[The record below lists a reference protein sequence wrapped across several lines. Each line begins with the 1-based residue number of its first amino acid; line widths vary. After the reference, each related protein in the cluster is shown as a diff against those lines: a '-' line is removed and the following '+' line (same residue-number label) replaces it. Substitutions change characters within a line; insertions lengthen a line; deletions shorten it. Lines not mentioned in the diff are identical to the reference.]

1 MIYLDSAATS
11 LWHPK
16 EAEERMI
23 QALRGCGNAGRGA
36 HDATLDAGRI
46 VFETRMRLAELFH
59 AESPERIA
67 FTCNDTEALNTAI
80 FGLFGPG
87 DHVITTVCEHNSVLR
102 PLYALEKQGLE
113 LSVIPADVSGRI
125 DYDQMEAAV
134 RKNTKAFVVTHAS
147 NLTGNI
153 TDLARVC
160 EIAERHSLRLIV
172 DAAQTAGILPI
183 DVQKSGIDVLCFS
196 GHKGLLGPQGT
207 GGIYVRPELSIRPL
221 KMGGSGIRSYEKEQP
236 AAMPEHLEAG
246 TLNVH
251 GIAGLLGALEYLE
264 KTGIEMIYKR
274 ERELMHLFLEKIQ
287 GIPGL
292 TLYGTDDLQ
301 QRVPTAALNIGSC
314 DSGYVSDWLYENY
327 GIAVRSGA
335 HCAPLMHEALGT
347 REQGAVRFSFSHVLT
362 EEEVRIAAQA
372 LREFA
377 EEEMQQRERR
387 QPASGIQ
394 KKLEKGRNDMRQ
406 RKETW
411 ILTFAGTTQAMQMEQ
426 YARAHGLP
434 GRMIPVPREITA
446 GCGLSWKAAPEEGK
460 EILAALQTAGL
471 AYEAEYRVLL

>member
-16 EAEERMI
+16 EAEERMM

-36 HDATLDAGRI
+36 HDATLDAGRV

-80 FGLFGPG
+80 FGLLEAG

-102 PLYALEKQGLE
+102 PLYAMEKQGLE
-113 LSVIPADVSGRI
+113 LTIVPADASGRI
-125 DYDQMEAAV
+125 DDKQMEAAV
-134 RKNTKAFVVTHAS
+134 RENTKAIVVTHAS

-153 TDLARVC
+153 TDLARVHA
-160 EIAERHSLRLIV
+160 IAERDSLLLIV

-207 GGIYVRPELSIRPL
+207 GGIYVRPGLFVRPL

-236 AAMPEHLEAG
+236 KAMPEHLEAG

-251 GIAGLLGALEYLE
+251 GIAGLCGALEYLE
-264 KTGIEMIYKR
+264 KTGIDTVYQREM
-274 ERELMHLFLEKIQ
+274 ERMRFFLEEIR

-292 TLYGTDDLQ
+292 VLYGTDDLQ
-301 QRVPTAALNIGSC
+301 QRVPTVALNIGSC
-314 DSGYVSDWLYENY
+314 DSGRVSDWLYEEY

-347 REQGAVRFSFSHVLT
+347 REQGAVRFSFSHVLQ
-362 EEEVRIAAQA
+362 EDEVRTAAQA
-372 LREFA
+372 LRQFA
-377 EEEMQQRERR
+377 EEEMQ
-387 QPASGIQ
+387 I
-394 KKLEKGRNDMRQ
+394 
-406 RKETW
+406 
-411 ILTFAGTTQAMQMEQ
+411 
-426 YARAHGLP
+426 
-434 GRMIPVPREITA
+434 
-446 GCGLSWKAAPEEGK
+446 
-460 EILAALQTAGL
+460 
-471 AYEAEYRVLL
+471 

>member
-23 QALRGCGNAGRGA
+23 QALHGCGNAGRGA

-183 DVQKSGIDVLCFS
+183 NVQKSGIDVLCFS

-335 HCAPLMHEALGT
+335 HCAADARSTRDTGAGSREVQLFPCTDGRRSPDCRAGSAGVCRRRNAAVREAAAGIRDTKEAGKRKKRYETAKRNLDSDVCGDNAGDAD
-347 REQGAVRFSFSHVLT
+347 GAVCESARPAGKDDPRS
-362 EEEVRIAAQA
+362 AGNYGG
-372 LREFA
+372 LRPF
-377 EEEMQQRERR
+377 
-387 QPASGIQ
+387 
-394 KKLEKGRNDMRQ
+394 LESSAGRGKRNPC
-406 RKETW
+406 
-411 ILTFAGTTQAMQMEQ
+411 GTSDGGTC
-426 YARAHGLP
+426 L
-434 GRMIPVPREITA
+434 
-446 GCGLSWKAAPEEGK
+446 
-460 EILAALQTAGL
+460 
-471 AYEAEYRVLL
+471 

>member
-274 ERELMHLFLEKIQ
+274 ERELMHLFLEEIQ

-335 HCAPLMHEALGT
+335 HCAPLMHEAGS
-347 REQGAVRFSFSHVLT
+347 REVQLFPCTDGRRSPDCRAGSAGVCRRRNAAVREAAAGIRDTKEAGKRKKRYETAKRNLDSDVCGDNAGDADGAVCESARPAGKDDPRS
-362 EEEVRIAAQA
+362 AGNYGG
-372 LREFA
+372 LRPF
-377 EEEMQQRERR
+377 
-387 QPASGIQ
+387 
-394 KKLEKGRNDMRQ
+394 LESSAGRGKRNPC
-406 RKETW
+406 
-411 ILTFAGTTQAMQMEQ
+411 GTSDGGTC
-426 YARAHGLP
+426 L
-434 GRMIPVPREITA
+434 
-446 GCGLSWKAAPEEGK
+446 
-460 EILAALQTAGL
+460 
-471 AYEAEYRVLL
+471 

>member
-160 EIAERHSLRLIV
+160 EI
-172 DAAQTAGILPI
+172 
-183 DVQKSGIDVLCFS
+183 
-196 GHKGLLGPQGT
+196 GT
-207 GGIYVRPELSIRPL
+207 PF
-221 KMGGSGIRSYEKEQP
+221 P
-236 AAMPEHLEAG
+236 ASDRRC
-246 TLNVH
+246 
-251 GIAGLLGALEYLE
+251 GA
-264 KTGIEMIYKR
+264 
-274 ERELMHLFLEKIQ
+274 
-287 GIPGL
+287 
-292 TLYGTDDLQ
+292 
-301 QRVPTAALNIGSC
+301 
-314 DSGYVSDWLYENY
+314 DSGDSAD
-327 GIAVRSGA
+327 
-335 HCAPLMHEALGT
+335 
-347 REQGAVRFSFSHVLT
+347 
-362 EEEVRIAAQA
+362 
-372 LREFA
+372 
-377 EEEMQQRERR
+377 
-387 QPASGIQ
+387 
-394 KKLEKGRNDMRQ
+394 
-406 RKETW
+406 
-411 ILTFAGTTQAMQMEQ
+411 
-426 YARAHGLP
+426 
-434 GRMIPVPREITA
+434 
-446 GCGLSWKAAPEEGK
+446 
-460 EILAALQTAGL
+460 
-471 AYEAEYRVLL
+471 

>member
-160 EIAERHSLRLIV
+160 EIAERHSLLLIV

-183 DVQKSGIDVLCFS
+183 NVQKSGIDVLCFS

-246 TLNVH
+246 
-251 GIAGLLGALEYLE
+251 
-264 KTGIEMIYKR
+264 
-274 ERELMHLFLEKIQ
+274 
-287 GIPGL
+287 IPGL
-292 TLYGTDDLQ
+292 ALYGTDDLQ

-347 REQGAVRFSFSHVLT
+347 REQGAVRFSFSHILT

-377 EEEMQQRERR
+377 EEEMR
-387 QPASGIQ
+387 Q
-394 KKLEKGRNDMRQ
+394 
-406 RKETW
+406 
-411 ILTFAGTTQAMQMEQ
+411 
-426 YARAHGLP
+426 
-434 GRMIPVPREITA
+434 
-446 GCGLSWKAAPEEGK
+446 
-460 EILAALQTAGL
+460 
-471 AYEAEYRVLL
+471 

>member
-67 FTCNDTEALNTAI
+67 FTCNDTEALNMAI

-102 PLYALEKQGLE
+102 PLYALEKQGME

-134 RKNTKAFVVTHAS
+134 RK
-147 NLTGNI
+147 
-153 TDLARVC
+153 
-160 EIAERHSLRLIV
+160 
-172 DAAQTAGILPI
+172 AGILPI

-274 ERELMHLFLEKIQ
+274 ERELMHLFLEEIQ

-377 EEEMQQRERR
+377 EEEMQQ
-387 QPASGIQ
+387 
-394 KKLEKGRNDMRQ
+394 
-406 RKETW
+406 
-411 ILTFAGTTQAMQMEQ
+411 
-426 YARAHGLP
+426 
-434 GRMIPVPREITA
+434 
-446 GCGLSWKAAPEEGK
+446 
-460 EILAALQTAGL
+460 
-471 AYEAEYRVLL
+471 